1 MGVLQ
6 ADAAMLSSMIMIQDL
21 LIESQRPRSKPVH
34 VVAVVRNPQTVKVA
48 NYMVRDLAQ
57 GTMTAELL
65 QPDELVSGLM
75 AQVCSCLLLCLLA
88 RSRTCWLAWSLACL
102 LACCNKF
109 RSVRFSS
116 LYQHSSIRV
125 LTL

>member
-1 MGVLQ
+1 
-6 ADAAMLSSMIMIQDL
+6 MLSSLIMVQDL

-34 VVAVVRNPQTVKVA
+34 VVAVVRCPQTVKVA

-75 AQVCSCLLLCLLA
+75 AQVLFCCHLLLGRCT
-88 RSRTCWLAWSLACL
+88 S
-102 LACCNKF
+102 
-109 RSVRFSS
+109 
-116 LYQHSSIRV
+116 
-125 LTL
+125 